1 MKAIPITQRCKSPM
15 KLSDKTLA
23 ALDQGNEKY
32 EDSSASQI
40 GGAITEAGKQIS
52 KKAEEE

>member
-23 ALDQGNEKY
+23 ANAQSLDKF
-32 EDSSASQI
+32 EDSAGAKI
-40 GGAITEAGKQIS
+40 GGAVSAIGSGLGEAM
-52 KKAEEE
+52 KK

>member
-32 EDSSASQI
+32 EDSAASQI